1 MPERSE
7 LSLEAFGPAAMRE
20 VGRVLAEALPGAE
33 SPPVLIELEG
43 DLGTGKTTLTSGF
56 LAALGV
62 PGPHRSP
69 TYTLV
74 EPYEVAG
81 RHVAHLD
88 LYRLSGRDEL
98 ESIGIRDL
106 IEPGAV
112 LLVEW
117 AGRAAGRLGPA
128 DVSLQLGYRRL
139 GESRLVTAR
148 AGTVAGERLVA
159 ALRSSESA
167 ELVVLS

>member
-1 MPERSE
+1 MSERSD
-7 LSLEAFGPAAMRE
+7 LNLEVFGPAAMRQ
-20 VGRVLAEALPGAE
+20 VGRILAGALPDTE
-33 SPPVLIELEG
+33 SPAVLIQLDG
-43 DLGTGKTTLTSGF
+43 DLGTGKTTLTSGL

-69 TYTLV
+69 TYTLI

-81 RHVAHLD
+81 RRVAHLD
-88 LYRLSGRDEL
+88 LYRLAGGDEV
-98 ESIGIRDL
+98 EAVGIRDL

-117 AGRAAGRLGPA
+117 AQRSEGRLGPA
-128 DVSLQLGYRRL
+128 DVSLQLGYGRDAA
-139 GESRLVTAR
+139 SRLVHVHGSTA
-148 AGTVAGERLVA
+148 AGARMVA
-159 ALRSSESA
+159 ALRSSDST